1 MLCDKGDVKITWNP
15 KNPEEV
21 KTAEEMFLSL
31 KAKGH
36 MFFKISKAGV
46 FRRKEKRGERVRA
59 FSEAKG
65 AMIAVFD
72 PKEPLKPEV
81 EVVGRLG
88 HKKRDSEG
96 ELIKDFDPEA
106 EKIVATP
113 PIGGG

>member
-1 MLCDKGDVKITWNP
+1 MLCAKGDVTIRWNP
-15 KNPEEV
+15 KNPDEV

-31 KAKGH
+31 KSKGH

-59 FSEAKG
+59 FAEAKG
-65 AMIAVFD
+65 AMIAVFE
-72 PKEPLKPEV
+72 PKEPLKG
-81 EVVGRLG
+81 EVVGRIG
-88 HKKRDSEG
+88 HKKRDADG

-106 EKIVATP
+106 DKIVATP